1 MVPCISFPIPCP
13 LVKCNNEFSFP
24 FLNFYRNPSSSFKHR
39 MLYSELGLVRN
50 VFFSPNIWNIKYSV
64 HTFSQSLMLKR
75 YNNMF
80 LLGCSEIVKNV
91 FYFLFYVYRDPKQNW
106 GSVGTEDIIAYI
118 YVSLICMLI
127 SILVNEQLPS
137 DTGEY
142 KNPWDR
148 HRLFAVVQ
156 SLLKINDAS
165 HNLLNSIQNSVF
177 IVL

>member
-1 MVPCISFPIPCP
+1 
-13 LVKCNNEFSFP
+13 
-24 FLNFYRNPSSSFKHR
+24 
-39 MLYSELGLVRN
+39 
-50 VFFSPNIWNIKYSV
+50 
-64 HTFSQSLMLKR
+64 
-75 YNNMF
+75 MF

-106 GSVGTEDIIAYI
+106 ESVGTEDIIAYI

-148 HRLFAVVQ
+148 LRLFAVVQ